1 MRVWSYVL
9 TTICG
14 LWTEIDE
21 RGELPKTPFIICP
34 NHGSYLDIIIM
45 YRVFSRYSIFMGKAE
60 ITTWPL
66 FGIFFTKG
74 MNIPVNRKCSKGAH
88 EALQVAKAE
97 LAKGHNVIIFPEG
110 TIPQTAPKMR
120 AFKNGAFKLALEE
133 NIPIV
138 PMTFVNNWRRLQ
150 AGAVLKQLGGAGP
163 SRIVIHKPVYPKDYA
178 ELGVVR
184 LKHDIFET
192 IEEPLKRHHG
202 DK

>member
-1 MRVWSYVL
+1 
-9 TTICG
+9 
-14 LWTEIDE
+14 
-21 RGELPKTPFIICP
+21 
-34 NHGSYLDIIIM
+34 
-45 YRVFSRYSIFMGKAE
+45 
-60 ITTWPL
+60 
-66 FGIFFTKG
+66 
-74 MNIPVNRKCSKGAH
+74 MNIPVNRKNPKGAH

-163 SRIVIHKPVYPKDYA
+163 SRIVIHAPVYPKDY
-178 ELGVVR
+178 EQLGVVR
-184 LKHDIFET
+184 LKQDIFET
-192 IEEPLKRHHG
+192 IEEPLKRHYG
-202 DK
+202 D